1 MSGQANP
8 DQRLLLT
15 AAQAGDEDAFRQLI
29 EPYRHALDVHC
40 YRMLG
45 SAQDAEDLVQET
57 LLRAWRA
64 IGRFEPRAQ
73 LQTWLYRIATNA
85 CLDEL
90 ERRHR
95 RPEPLDPFPDQ
106 PSDEAAAPT
115 YDPEARYAI
124 REGMELALLRAIQ
137 ELPGRQRAVLI
148 FRDVLGWTAPEVAE
162 LLESSVA
169 SVNSALQRA
178 RGTID
183 ERLPAT
189 PGAMAAPD
197 ERELLDRYVTAFEHD
212 DVDGLVALLREDA
225 VMRMPPAAIGDRGA
239 ADRAFLPRGR
249 RRRHPDAVPAH
260 ADASERP
267 AGGRDLPRRR
277 RARLGPARDLRTSR
291 SRMDGS
297 SGSTRSS
304 SRRCSRGSDSPQSP
318 EPRSRRAAAMSFGA
332 GAR

>member
-1 MSGQANP
+1 VSGHVNP
-8 DQRLLLT
+8 DQRHLLA
-15 AAQAGDEDAFRQLI
+15 AAQAGDEDAFAQLI

-45 SAQDAEDLVQET
+45 SAQDAEDLAQET

-90 ERRHR
+90 ERRRHR
-95 RPEPLDPFPDQ
+95 PQPLDPFPDQ

-115 YDPEARYAI
+115 YDPDARYAI

-148 FRDVLGWTAPEVAE
+148 FRDVLGWTSPEVAE

-178 RGTID
+178 RVTID
-183 ERLPAT
+183 GRLAAT
-189 PGAMAAPD
+189 PRTVAAAD

-212 DVDGLVALLREDA
+212 DMDGLVALLREDA
-225 VMRMPPAAIGDRGA
+225 VMRMPPQPSLIGALPIARFFREVGGGGTLAQFRLVPTRANGRPAVAIYHRDAERGWVSHGISVLEIDDGRIVGIDSFIEPALLPRFGFA
-239 ADRAFLPRGR
+239 ADA
-249 RRRHPDAVPAH
+249 
-260 ADASERP
+260 
-267 AGGRDLPRRR
+267 
-277 RARLGPARDLRTSR
+277 
-291 SRMDGS
+291 
-297 SGSTRSS
+297 
-304 SRRCSRGSDSPQSP
+304 
-318 EPRSRRAAAMSFGA
+318 
-332 GAR
+332 